1 MIRFAFNTITSLAL
15 LLACTLGSWTILSKT
30 NFFYAHIYEF
40 NNLALH
46 IAKYAP
52 QNRNKEDFE
61 LTTTEEHIRLFGE
74 IAKSVNSDGEG
85 LAKITYR
92 ANGKEIDTLL
102 TQAEITHL
110 EDVSHLVTPLKS
122 AGLGVSVALLLFLG
136 ICWLYK
142 EKRQR
147 YLWRPM
153 GLFSS
158 IVGLLILVAAS
169 TGTVF
174 IVGPQKVFYFLHEVF
189 FKDKGQWFFY
199 FQDSLMTTLMPEV
212 VFANISILIAA
223 LTAIIWVVSLI
234 LIKSLLD

>member
-1 MIRFAFNTITSLAL
+1 
-15 LLACTLGSWTILSKT
+15 
-30 NFFYAHIYEF
+30 
-40 NNLALH
+40 
-46 IAKYAP
+46 
-52 QNRNKEDFE
+52 
-61 LTTTEEHIRLFGE
+61 
-74 IAKSVNSDGEG
+74 
-85 LAKITYR
+85 
-92 ANGKEIDTLL
+92 
-102 TQAEITHL
+102 
-110 EDVSHLVTPLKS
+110 
-122 AGLGVSVALLLFLG
+122 
-136 ICWLYK
+136 
-142 EKRQR
+142 
-147 YLWRPM
+147 M

-223 LTAIIWVVSLI
+223 LTTIIWVASLI

>member
-1 MIRFAFNTITSLAL
+1 MIRFAFNTVTSLAL
-15 LLACTLGSWTILSKT
+15 LLACALGSWTILSKT

-61 LTTTEEHIRLFGE
+61 LTTTEEHVRLFGE
-74 IAKSVNSDGEG
+74 IAKSVNSDGAG
-85 LAKITYR
+85 LAKIIYS
-92 ANGKEIDTLL
+92 ANGQEIDTLL

-110 EDVSHLVTPLKS
+110 QDVSHLITPLKYT
-122 AGLGVSVALLLFLG
+122 GLGITAALLIF
-136 ICWLYK
+136 IAACWIYK

-158 IVGLLILVAAS
+158 IAGLLILVAAS

-174 IVGPQKVFYFLHEVF
+174 ILGPQKVFYFLHEVF

-212 VFANISILIAA
+212 VFANVAILIAA
-223 LTAIIWVVSLI
+223 LTAIIWIVTLI
-234 LIKSLLD
+234 LIRNILD